1 MLGTRAFVPMTSGR
15 AEATL
20 QPAIR
25 LGGLQPPVTAAL
37 RPMPVIAIPEAR
49 PALRLEFVLLT
60 IPLAVLAV
68 LALLPGLLGP
78 SLDAAVFSVVG
89 QRLANGE
96 LPYAQVFDHKPPGL
110 YLLIGLG
117 DLLGGP
123 LGAWRVSWLIS
134 VAAAALTGVLVA
146 DTLRL
151 LGWRRLAWLC
161 GGLCTALLASFP
173 LALGGGLGETVAVL
187 PAAAAVRLG
196 AAGSVGSRRSFAI
209 GALAAG
215 AAAISL
221 QAVPAL
227 FAVLVIAAL
236 NSDRGRRA
244 AAERTLGMAWI
255 GVGAASVMSAL
266 VILLGSAGATG
277 AAVQAVIGYNRAFA
291 GLAGL
296 DDPMAGQAMH
306 AVLVLAP
313 LLVPAVIGLPAT
325 LSHADRRPVAIGA
338 LTWIALSTALVVVQG
353 RLELHYLSL
362 IVPPLALLAP
372 AGFVLHLRGGHGVVA
387 RGAIV
392 AGLLAVAFSISTLVS
407 TSETAMALDARAA
420 EAERSQAVAGWVSA
434 NTPPDARIFVWGNE
448 PSVYLDAD
456 RAPASAFV
464 YLLPLTT
471 PGFVTDKV
479 VASVLQEW
487 SASPPAAIIDAG
499 SSAPGVAGLPPLLVD
514 RPVLELD
521 GRDMDILEPLRAFV
535 RDRYVQ
541 ATTVDGWPV
550 YVLR

>member
-1 MLGTRAFVPMTSGR
+1 MRRSSAW
-15 AEATL
+15 
-20 QPAIR
+20 
-25 LGGLQPPVTAAL
+25 
-37 RPMPVIAIPEAR
+37 
-49 PALRLEFVLLT
+49 
-60 IPLAVLAV
+60 LA
-68 LALLPGLLGP
+68 
-78 SLDAAVFSVVG
+78 

-134 VAAAALTGVLVA
+134 AAAAALTGVLVA

-209 GALAAG
+209 GALAAA

-227 FAVLVIAAL
+227 FAVLVMAAL

-244 AAERTLGMAWI
+244 AAERILGMAWI

-291 GLAGL
+291 GLAGR

-325 LSHADRRPVAIGA
+325 LSHAARRPVAIGA
-338 LTWIALSTALVVVQG
+338 LTWIGALDG
-353 RLELHYLSL
+353 PR
-362 IVPPLALLAP
+362 
-372 AGFVLHLRGGHGVVA
+372 
-387 RGAIV
+387 RGAGQV
-392 AGLLAVAFSISTLVS
+392 GAALPLPDGSAAGPARARRLCPPPARRRTASWLGAPSWPGCWPSPSRSPPSCRPRKRPWRSTRVRPRRNGARPWADGSAPIRHRTRRSSCGGTSRPSISTRIERRHRPSS
-407 TSETAMALDARAA
+407 TCCHSRRL
-420 EAERSQAVAGWVSA
+420 
-434 NTPPDARIFVWGNE
+434 
-448 PSVYLDAD
+448 
-456 RAPASAFV
+456 AS
-464 YLLPLTT
+464 
-471 PGFVTDKV
+471 
-479 VASVLQEW
+479 
-487 SASPPAAIIDAG
+487 
-499 SSAPGVAGLPPLLVD
+499 
-514 RPVLELD
+514 
-521 GRDMDILEPLRAFV
+521 
-535 RDRYVQ
+535 
-541 ATTVDGWPV
+541 
-550 YVLR
+550 